1 MLRRKT
7 TGEKGPATELE
18 PGTYI
23 LSQNFS
29 HELLVPATNLSPATW
44 DDVTSEAYE
53 PLGVCLRSSPLVC
66 VCGLC
71 PEYANMA

>member
-1 MLRRKT
+1 MLRRKA

-29 HELLVPATNLSPATW
+29 HELLVPATNLSPAAW
-44 DDVTSEAYE
+44 
-53 PLGVCLRSSPLVC
+53 G
-66 VCGLC
+66 
-71 PEYANMA
+71 